1 MSGFLLYLDANLII
15 PIEMSRMVL
24 TGFVMRWKRT
34 LLRMKKHP
42 WLKTF
47 SVRKYL
53 SLKTSDQSLVDHNS
67 RRRLSQKAAYMADT
81 PTRKR
86 KDPVQDALES

>member
-1 MSGFLLYLDANLII
+1 MSGFLLFLDANLII
-15 PIEMSRMVL
+15 SVEMSRMVL
-24 TGFVMRWKRT
+24 TWFVMRWKIT

-42 WLKTF
+42 RLKTL

-53 SLKTSDQSLVDHNS
+53 TLKTSNKSLVDHNS

-86 KDPVQDALES
+86 KDPVRVAPRS